1 MIGII
6 TDTYVYQIVMF
17 YTLNLYNVIYQLC
30 QSREKKN
37 LIKKNPTL

>member
-17 YTLNLYNVIYQLC
+17 HTLNLYNVIYQLR
-30 QSREKKN
+30 QSREKK
-37 LIKKNPTL
+37 I